1 MLLSLA
7 WKNIWR
13 NKKRSL
19 IILIAIII
27 GLWAGLFASAVM
39 FGMWNSAIN
48 SAIERDLSHIQIHT
62 REFKKEKLI
71 TNTISNPS
79 KIISE
84 LKNNNKI
91 ESVAQHVVIEGMA
104 SSPTSSSGV
113 NIIGIN
119 PGNEKDITSIS
130 SKITEG
136 NYFKRKIRNPIVVGE
151 ELAKKLGLKLKSK
164 IILSFQA
171 PDGTITYAACRIA
184 GIFKS
189 QSSNFDKS
197 TVFVRNVDLYKIL
210 NIPPFIHEILIKL
223 KNPQQL
229 STVTTQLKKEF
240 PNLSVQNWKELA
252 PELNLTYEMLVVELY
267 IFLGIIL
274 FALLFGVTNTMLMSV
289 LDRIRELG
297 VLLAVGMKRL
307 RIFRMIIYETV
318 MLSLFGGI
326 IGMIVGALTILY
338 FASAGINLS
347 IFADAFS
354 SFGIS
359 TQLYPAL
366 PVSFYPMLTVMIIVT
381 AVLASI
387 YPAIKAIRL
396 QPADA
401 IRSYA

>member
-19 IILIAIII
+19 IILIAIIL

-39 FGMWNSAIN
+39 FGMWDSAIN

-62 REFKKEKLI
+62 REFQKEKLI
-71 TNTISNPS
+71 TNTIPEPN
-79 KIISE
+79 KIIAE
-84 LKNNNKI
+84 LKNNKEI
-91 ESVAQHVVIEGMA
+91 ASVAQHVVIEGMA

-119 PGNEKDITSIS
+119 PGDEKNITSIS
-130 SKITEG
+130 SKITDG
-136 NYFKRKIRNPIVVGE
+136 NYFQSKIRNPIVVGA
-151 ELAKKLGLKLKSK
+151 ELAKKLSLKLKSK

-197 TVFVRNVDLYKIL
+197 TVFVKSADLYKIL
-210 NIPPFIHEILIKL
+210 NVSPFVHEILIKL
-223 KNPQQL
+223 KDPQQL
-229 STVTTQLKKEF
+229 AVVTSQLKKEF
-240 PNLSVQNWKELA
+240 PALSVQNWKEIA
-252 PELNLTYEMLVVELY
+252 PELDLTYEMLVVELY

-307 RIFRMIIYETV
+307 RIFKMIIYETV

-326 IGMIVGALTILY
+326 IGMIVGAFTILY
-338 FASAGINLS
+338 FASVGINLS

-359 TQLYPAL
+359 TQLYPEL
-366 PVSFYPMLTVMIIVT
+366 PVSFYPMLTVMIIIT

-387 YPAIKAIRL
+387 YPAIKAIKL
-396 QPADA
+396 QPANA
-401 IRSYA
+401 IRTY

>member
-19 IILIAIII
+19 IILIAIIL

-39 FGMWNSAIN
+39 FGMWDSAIN

-62 REFKKEKLI
+62 REFQKEKLI
-71 TNTISNPS
+71 TNTIPEPN
-79 KIISE
+79 KIIAE
-84 LKNNNKI
+84 LKNNKEI
-91 ESVAQHVVIEGMA
+91 ASVAQHVVIEGMA

-119 PGNEKDITSIS
+119 PGDEKNITSIS
-130 SKITEG
+130 SKITDG
-136 NYFKRKIRNPIVVGE
+136 NYFQSKIRNPIVVGA
-151 ELAKKLGLKLKSK
+151 ELAKKLSLKLKSK

-197 TVFVRNVDLYKIL
+197 TVFVKSADLYKIL
-210 NIPPFIHEILIKL
+210 NVSPFVHEILIKL
-223 KNPQQL
+223 KDPQQL
-229 STVTTQLKKEF
+229 SAVTSQLKKEF
-240 PNLSVQNWKELA
+240 SDLSVQNWKEIA
-252 PELNLTYEMLVVELY
+252 PELDLTYEMLVVELY

-307 RIFRMIIYETV
+307 RIFKMIIYETV

-326 IGMIVGALTILY
+326 IGMIVGAFTILY
-338 FASAGINLS
+338 FASVGINLS

-359 TQLYPAL
+359 TQLYPEL
-366 PVSFYPMLTVMIIVT
+366 PVSFYPMLTVMIIIT

-387 YPAIKAIRL
+387 YPAIKAIKL
-396 QPADA
+396 QPANA
-401 IRSYA
+401 IRTY

>member
-366 PVSFYPMLTVMIIVT
+366 PVSFYPMLTIMIIVT